1 MSLCQIYQ
9 LYWSYHIVPL
19 GKQHL
24 HEESVVRG
32 VALHV
37 LEIKEVLSALSH
49 LSQVGQE
56 TQQLVEFILKYIK

>member
-1 MSLCQIYQ
+1 MWIILFPDIY
-9 LYWSYHIVPL
+9 HVIPL

-24 HEESVVRG
+24 HEERVVWG

-37 LEIKEVLSALSH
+37 LEVKEVLSALSH

-56 TQQLVEFILKYIK
+56 TQQLVEFILEKVRK